1 MKLKLKI
8 IILSTLTT
16 LGCATIIMI
25 YNLSENI
32 THYHNN
38 FTRRYPQHTAQEIY
52 SNDLKFN
59 SYYFAGQSN
68 GAIYLGNYTA
78 PLQVMALDTTLQ
90 TKKVFHIVLNQ
101 QQLPIQ
107 SPQIRVLGTDFYV
120 FEGTVPY
127 IFKGSTKDWKAK
139 LRLNGGRFFSQL
151 EPIDS
156 VNLAIRY
163 MQPKTGQNSMGKI
176 NLADTIQ
183 VKYNTSL
190 LQKQFD
196 GIFDTDGNLMVNSY
210 GNKIIYVYLYRNQ
223 FIVAKPNLDLLY
235 RGNTIDTI
243 TKAQIQLI
251 QLKDGRGKTFAKP
264 PLIVNKTS
272 AVNNELLY
280 INSTLP
286 GQFETEELWKTASII
301 DVYNLT
307 DKTYRSSFPIYNIG
321 NKKMRSMLVSGKLLY
336 ALIGD
341 KIVCYKL
348 REHLAQTR
356 SAKEYSKAK
365 EK

>member
-1 MKLKLKI
+1 MKAKSKI
-8 IILSTLTT
+8 VVLSLLTIFGCSAMIILYK
-16 LGCATIIMI
+16 M
-25 YNLSENI
+25 SENI

-38 FTRRYPQHTAQEIY
+38 FTRRYPQHAAQEIY
-52 SNDLKFN
+52 NTDLKFN
-59 SYYFAGQSN
+59 SYYFAGQNN
-68 GAIYLGNYTA
+68 GTIYLGNYTA
-78 PLQVMALDTTLQ
+78 PLQVMALDTTL
-90 TKKVFHIVLNQ
+90 KKKHIFHIVLNQ

-107 SPQIRVLGTDFYV
+107 SPQIRIQGTNFYV

-127 IFKGSTKDWKAK
+127 IFKGSIKDWIGS
-139 LRLNGGRFFSQL
+139 LIVNSGHFFSQL

-163 MQPKTGQNSMGKI
+163 MQPKTGQSLIGKI
-176 NLADTIQ
+176 NLADTSQ
-183 VKYNTSL
+183 VNFNTKL
-190 LQKQFD
+190 LQKQLD
-196 GIFDTDGNLMVNSY
+196 GIFDTDGSLLANHS
-210 GNKIIYVYLYRNQ
+210 GNKVIYVYRYRNQ
-223 FIVAKPNLDLLY
+223 FVVTKPNLDLLY

-251 QLKDGRGKTFAKP
+251 QLKDGKGKTFSKP

-272 AVNNELLY
+272 TVDNELLY
-280 INSTLP
+280 VNSNLL
-286 GQFETEELWKTASII
+286 GKYETEDLWKTASII

-307 DKTYRSSFPIYNIG
+307 DKTYRSSFPVYDIG

-348 REHLAQTR
+348 REHLTQTN
-356 SAKEYSKAK
+356 SAKEYSKIK
-365 EK
+365 